1 MTIKLPFF
9 SRPQGP
15 RLTNKQRVV
24 LSAAITPNGR
34 HVAEG
39 IMTDDG
45 IMLERLFNY
54 IGELEG
60 RINSLSCYVHSRQPE
75 QD

>member
-1 MTIKLPFF
+1 MKFPFF
-9 SRPQGP
+9 SRPQKP
-15 RLTNKQRVV
+15 RLTNKQRVL
-24 LSAAITPNGR
+24 LSSLIDSSGMRAA
-34 HVAEG
+34 EE

-54 IGELEG
+54 IGKLEG
-60 RINSLSCYVHSRQPE
+60 RINSLSCYVHSRHSE